1 MGCRPGLAIVAV
13 ATAACEGEDREA
25 GEPGEAGEPAEAAA
39 KKDRMLEVILL
50 LLCHSHRTCVKFV
63 DIYGTT

>member
-13 ATAACEGEDREA
+13 AAAVAAVAACE

-50 LLCHSHRTCVKFV
+50 LLCHSHRTCVKF
-63 DIYGTT
+63 IPL